1 RYRLVVVGDNLAEAE
16 LAHQRLD
23 LAADLRRRDGRI
35 GDDHPR
41 ERPAADAVVVAL
53 PPAVGQLDQPHP
65 GRLDDLLR
73 RHHARAAADIAD
85 ERLLLAEVALGRVVE
100 LEAHVGEAPY
110 RTAGTNLGQRG
121 APVLAGTQPQLDAE
135 RITSFQHL

>member
-1 RYRLVVVGDNLAEAE
+1 AEIDRSSQLAMEIEQRRRYRLVVVGDNLAEAE

-53 PPAVGQLDQPHP
+53 PPALGQLDQPHP
-65 GRLDDLLR
+65 GRLGDLLR
-73 RHHARAAADIAD
+73 RHPGRAAADLAA
-85 ERLLLAEVALGRVVE
+85 ERLLLAGVAPGRVWAIAAHAR
-100 LEAHVGEAPY
+100 EARYG
-110 RTAGTNLGQRG
+110 
-121 APVLAGTQPQLDAE
+121 
-135 RITSFQHL
+135 